1 MNRASLGAVVAM
13 LGLAALAPA
22 CRFGDLSASPEEE
35 LSVPTVPASRG
46 PFRVVVREVGVLAA
60 ASSVSLRAPFHG
72 RVAKLATEGSI
83 VAADE
88 PLLWM
93 DTEDFEK
100 RLLRR
105 RQDVRAAE
113 GELGKKLERMRLQ
126 EKSTT
131 LDVEALDAASTYQG
145 ANLEQARREAADAE
159 RQASLG
165 LIRRTEAET
174 RQRGL
179 VTAQLEHEQASAE
192 TGFKHEELRS
202 STRKLDV
209 DRLEAERRFERRRR
223 WLEQEEE
230 QLERAVVRAPAG
242 GRVFFPRV
250 TLRGSR
256 EPRKI
261 RVGDQISPWSG
272 AVVEL
277 PETASL
283 KVETQVD
290 ETLFEQVRPG
300 TLAQVRLAAL
310 DDVVLPAQVST
321 VGFLAVRRSDS
332 AGSGFRE
339 RSQNEAEEQVVFPVQ
354 LELERLE
361 PRLQAGMSVAV
372 TFLLESFEDVV
383 SVPVATIF
391 GSPEAPVVLVR
402 GVTGLREQPVRL
414 GPTSEGEVVVL
425 EGLEG
430 NERLYLGDPR
440 TTS

>member
-1 MNRASLGAVVAM
+1 M
-13 LGLAALAPA
+13 
-22 CRFGDLSASPEEE
+22 
-35 LSVPTVPASRG
+35 
-46 PFRVVVREVGVLAA
+46 
-60 ASSVSLRAPFHG
+60 RAPFHG
-72 RVAKLATEGSI
+72 RVGRLATEGSI
-83 VAADE
+83 VAAGE

-100 RLLRR
+100 RLVRR
-105 RQDVRAAE
+105 RQEVRAAE
-113 GELGKKLERMRLQ
+113 GELGKKLERLRLQ
-126 EKSTT
+126 ETSTA
-131 LDVEALDAASTYQG
+131 LDVEALDAASKHQG
-145 ANLEQARREAADAE
+145 ANLEQARREAVDAE
-159 RQASLG
+159 RQAGLG

-174 RQRGL
+174 RQRRL
-179 VTAQLEHEQASAE
+179 VTAELEHEEASAG

-209 DRLEAERRFERRRR
+209 DRMEAERHFERRHH

-230 QLERAVVRAPAG
+230 RLGRAVLRAPAG

-250 TLRGSR
+250 SLRGSS
-256 EPRKI
+256 EPRKV
-261 RVGDQISPWSG
+261 RVGDRISPWSG

-290 ETLFEQVRPG
+290 ETLFERVRPG
-300 TLAQVRLAAL
+300 IPARVRLAAL
-310 DDVVLPAQVST
+310 DDVVLPAQVSS

-339 RSQNEAEEQVVFPVQ
+339 RSQNEAEEQVVFQVE

-372 TFLLESFEDVV
+372 TFLLESFEEVV
-383 SVPVATIF
+383 SVPVAAIF

-402 GVTGLREQPVRL
+402 TVAGVREQPVRL

-425 EGLEG
+425 EGLDG
-430 NERLYLGDPR
+430 GERLYLGDPR
-440 TTS
+440 AAS